1 MELKKMMS
9 PFFFFLFLSYF
20 TTPMVS
26 TNRNI
31 FILGGQS
38 NMVGLGGVYTLPNS
52 TTLVWDRVIPE
63 ECQPNPLILSFSS
76 NFTWEKAIEPLHGDG
91 IGPGIPFARSILDS
105 NPEVEIGL
113 VPCAII
119 GTSIAQWARG
129 SDLYGKMLSRA
140 QMAVFGGGE
149 IRGLLWYQGESDA
162 HLPNANYYKTSFQQ
176 FISDLRSDLMLPSL
190 PVIEVA
196 IISGGDQ
203 TSRDIVRDAQI
214 LTAAELDNVECVDAM
229 GLQLGPDNLHLT
241 TASQVQLGKMLAD
254 AYLTIGNVTSTP
266 NNS

>member
-1 MELKKMMS
+1 
-9 PFFFFLFLSYF
+9 
-20 TTPMVS
+20 
-26 TNRNI
+26 
-31 FILGGQS
+31 
-38 NMVGLGGVYTLPNS
+38 MVGLGGVYKLPNS
-52 TTLVWDRVIPE
+52 TTLVWDGVVPE

-113 VPCAII
+113 VPCASI
-119 GTSIAQWARG
+119 GTNIAQWARG

-140 QMAVFGGGE
+140 QMA
-149 IRGLLWYQGESDA
+149 IQ
-162 HLPNANYYKTSFQQ
+162 
-176 FISDLRSDLMLPSL
+176 
-190 PVIEVA
+190 
-196 IISGGDQ
+196 
-203 TSRDIVRDAQI
+203 
-214 LTAAELDNVECVDAM
+214 TAAELDNVECVDAM
-229 GLQLGPDNLHLT
+229 GRQLGPDNLHLT